1 VATKYNPACITL
13 RWLPSNLC
21 RDQEANQMNK
31 ILIICASVLLI
42 GCASK
47 EPVKYTPPSVVAVKS
62 GIERLKPHITNSAGN
77 AAIKELITAV
87 DTYEA
92 QVDQQS
98 KDLAKSQNDA
108 SYWHAKQIKAL
119 KELWTWRLI
128 ALSGILCVVVYVG
141 IKTAWKFRP

>member
-1 VATKYNPACITL
+1 
-13 RWLPSNLC
+13 
-21 RDQEANQMNK
+21 MNK
-31 ILIICASVLLI
+31 ILIFCASALLI

-62 GIERLKPHITNSAGN
+62 GIERLKPHVTNTAGN

-87 DTYEA
+87 DIYEA
-92 QVDQQS
+92 QVDQQAR
-98 KDLAKSQNDA
+98 DLAKAQNDA

-119 KELWTWRLI
+119 KELWTWRI
-128 ALSGILCVVVYVG
+128 ITISGILCVVVYVG

>member
-1 VATKYNPACITL
+1 
-13 RWLPSNLC
+13 
-21 RDQEANQMNK
+21 MNK
-31 ILIICASVLLI
+31 ILIICASALLI

-62 GIERLKPHITNSAGN
+62 GIERLKPHVTNTAGN

-92 QVDQQS
+92 QVDQQA
-98 KDLAKSQNDA
+98 KDLAKAQNEA
-108 SYWHAKQIKAL
+108 VYWHEKQVKAL

-128 ALSGILCVVVYVG
+128 ALSAILCVVVYIG
-141 IKTAWKFRP
+141 IKTSWRFLL